1 MRVSGSAQLHAPRDQ
16 VWTALNDPA
25 VLVRTIPGCQRL
37 EAIGDDAYRMTVT
50 AGVASIKGV
59 YTGEVRLSEQQPP
72 DKFLLKAAGAGS
84 PGTVSADVWVTL
96 TESGSNGEGSRD
108 SAATTTLTYDAD
120 AIVGGMIGG
129 VGQRM
134 LTGVAKKTAGEF
146 FAAVDEVLAGV
157 SASERRPALSPETAA
172 EVAAEQPTVID
183 AAPVTSA
190 PVTPDAP
197 QVPQVYEAPGAAQA
211 LAAANSAAGFVQGA
225 LVGAGAALLGA
236 IIGWWLASRR
246 YRR

>member
-1 MRVSGSAQLHAPRDQ
+1 MKVSGSATLHAPRDR

-59 YTGEVRLSEQQPP
+59 YTGEVRLTDQQPP
-72 DKFLLKAAGAGS
+72 DKFLLKAAGSGG
-84 PGTVSADVWVTL
+84 PGTVSADVTVTL
-96 TESGSNGEGSRD
+96 FEGATNGTGSE
-108 SAATTTLTYDAD
+108 TTSLTYDAD
-120 AIVGGMIGG
+120 AVVGGMIGG

-146 FAAVDEVLAGV
+146 FSAVDDVLTGK
-157 SASERRPALSPETAA
+157 SSPSGALAA
-172 EVAAEQPTVID
+172 E
-183 AAPVTSA
+183 PVDGSA
-190 PVTPDAP
+190 TIA
-197 QVPQVYEAPGAAQA
+197 QTFEAPGAGRA
-211 LAAANSAAGFVQGA
+211 LASPSAGGGFVQGA

-236 IIGWWLASRR
+236 LIGGWLSGRR
-246 YRR
+246 RRS